1 MVVEI
6 ERDNL
11 KPSDR
16 ETESLRDTEKEEETE
31 LNLQSFEIY
40 RAIKEKAMSQ
50 KKMKMARRGSFMGL

>member
-16 ETESLRDTEKEEETE
+16 ETESLRDTEREKEIE

-40 RAIKEKAMSQ
+40 RAIKEKER
-50 KKMKMARRGSFMGL
+50 KR